1 MQGRFEH
8 IETLLQA
15 FVAGVADFSA
25 RDFSSMVLAE
35 LANGIRSA
43 HHFGVRFEQLRLEL
57 SQKFLTLLLNHSS
70 IRNRIDH
77 RL

>member
-1 MQGRFEH
+1 
-8 IETLLQA
+8 
-15 FVAGVADFSA
+15 
-25 RDFSSMVLAE
+25 
-35 LANGIRSA
+35 
-43 HHFGVRFEQLRLEL
+43 VRFEQLRLEL

>member
-1 MQGRFEH
+1 M
-8 IETLLQA
+8 
-15 FVAGVADFSA
+15 
-25 RDFSSMVLAE
+25 
-35 LANGIRSA
+35 RSA